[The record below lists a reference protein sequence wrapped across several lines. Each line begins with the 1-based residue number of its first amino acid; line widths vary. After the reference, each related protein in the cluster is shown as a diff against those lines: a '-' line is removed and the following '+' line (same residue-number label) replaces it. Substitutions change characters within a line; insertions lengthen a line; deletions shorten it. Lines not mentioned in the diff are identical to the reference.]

1 MTSDD
6 VWGDVIFNW
15 SVVIVATINA
25 PSSIELEK
33 QLWKQKHVCRK
44 RGLVAHTHT
53 HSHIYM
59 CKGMAKRGV
68 AELGVYQRGRG
79 RQL

>member
-33 QLWKQKHVCRK
+33 QL
-44 RGLVAHTHT
+44 
-53 HSHIYM
+53 
-59 CKGMAKRGV
+59 
-68 AELGVYQRGRG
+68 
-79 RQL
+79 